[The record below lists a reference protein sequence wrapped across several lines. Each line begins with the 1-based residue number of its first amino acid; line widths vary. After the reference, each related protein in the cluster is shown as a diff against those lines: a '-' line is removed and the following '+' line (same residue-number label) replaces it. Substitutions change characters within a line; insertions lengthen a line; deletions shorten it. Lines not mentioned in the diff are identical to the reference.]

1 MPGDYLDLSSDP
13 NPRNTP
19 SVSSS
24 DFPMADSNFQFGNRT
39 NTEPPNDQQSAD
51 SRKFV
56 GVHFVCCDIYS
67 RIYINR
73 TKTAYAGNCPRCM
86 KKIEL
91 KIGPGGTSNRFF
103 TAG

>member
-13 NPRNTP
+13 QSGNNQPAANTNLNAAP
-19 SVSSS
+19 TP
-24 DFPMADSNFQFGNRT
+24 FPFGNQPAA
-39 NTEPPNDQQSAD
+39 EPRDDHQSAD

-56 GVHFVCCDIYS
+56 GVHFICCDIYS

>member
-13 NPRNTP
+13 DPPRQSASASNYNAP
-19 SVSSS
+19 SS
-24 DFPMADSNFQFGNRT
+24 
-39 NTEPPNDQQSAD
+39 DQQSD

-73 TKTAYAGNCPRCM
+73 AKTAYAGNCPRCL